1 MIVLALLVGSIL
13 WMLKYRFEDRY
24 LRAYGAFFLILLV
37 YASNKT
43 AYGIPESMSE
53 GAFSPLSLVRWGM
66 LGVWLF
72 YSVRIKR
79 PPNFRNEAP
88 LALITVL
95 LLGETIL
102 SSTYAEDFNY
112 AFYRALS
119 FIMLAVS
126 VMIGM
131 TFFLHRAENC
141 VRFFRFHYY
150 VVWITIIPML
160 LLHLVGL
167 NSFGV
172 TIIMGQ
178 FAGLFGN
185 QNMYGTFSALV
196 VPYVLFHWR
205 AVAQTQ
211 RDRWIDAAL
220 LILIFTGLWFSRSR
234 NGFTSCLVA
243 IGVYFFVISLQ
254 SRLKVVAAAICV
266 AAALLIVP
274 NFQDDL
280 REFLRKGST
289 RSDFSAQF
297 IEEKRYEMWKGV
309 WPLFWKEKLTGYG
322 FASSHQL
329 VFPFTKDESA
339 GRAIHNSY
347 LELFGD
353 LGLPGILMLFFIL
366 YRIGV
371 KAFALVRHGGDYLE
385 RNINAVFIAI
395 FVAGSG
401 NAFFESWMFSVGN
414 LTSLMY
420 WAPMAGI
427 VARWAWRPA
436 IARAPSTA
444 VAVKPE
450 LKSRAVA

>member
-1 MIVLALLVGSIL
+1 
-13 WMLKYRFEDRY
+13 
-24 LRAYGAFFLILLV
+24 
-37 YASNKT
+37 
-43 AYGIPESMSE
+43 
-53 GAFSPLSLVRWGM
+53 
-66 LGVWLF
+66 
-72 YSVRIKR
+72 
-79 PPNFRNEAP
+79 
-88 LALITVL
+88 
-95 LLGETIL
+95 
-102 SSTYAEDFNY
+102 
-112 AFYRALS
+112 
-119 FIMLAVS
+119 
-126 VMIGM
+126 
-131 TFFLHRAENC
+131 
-141 VRFFRFHYY
+141 
-150 VVWITIIPML
+150 
-160 LLHLVGL
+160 
-167 NSFGV
+167 
-172 TIIMGQ
+172 
-178 FAGLFGN
+178 
-185 QNMYGTFSALV
+185 
-196 VPYVLFHWR
+196 
-205 AVAQTQ
+205 
-211 RDRWIDAAL
+211 
-220 LILIFTGLWFSRSR
+220 
-234 NGFTSCLVA
+234 VA

-436 IARAPSTA
+436 AARAPSSA
-444 VAVKPE
+444 LAVKPE
-450 LKSRAVA
+450 LKPRAVA